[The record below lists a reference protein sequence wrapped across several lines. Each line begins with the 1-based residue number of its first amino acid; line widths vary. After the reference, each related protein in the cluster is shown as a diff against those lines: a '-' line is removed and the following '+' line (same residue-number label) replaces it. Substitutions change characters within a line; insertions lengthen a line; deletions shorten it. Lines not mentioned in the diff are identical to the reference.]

1 MAHSDPQDDPRS
13 FGAKRPG
20 GELSGR
26 IYPYDDQP
34 ADPKPRRSLLRFT
47 LIVAAIWVI
56 FVGGLLFSYWLHDIP
71 NTANLLAYDPGSD
84 ITLLDAK
91 GRVIARRGFTQ
102 GESVKVGELPDYV
115 GNAFIAV
122 EDRRFRSHFGIDPW
136 GLGRALMA
144 DISHR
149 GFVQGGS
156 TLTQQLAKNLFLK
169 PDRTLKRKI
178 EEAFLAVYLETRYS
192 KNEIL
197 TLYLNRVYFGAG
209 VFGIEAA
216 SQRYFGKPAREL
228 NLTEAALLAGAV
240 KAPSRY
246 NPEASPD
253 AAMIRA
259 GVVLAAMEGAGFI
272 DAKERTTAS
281 ATRPKIMHGSA
292 TPGAGYFV
300 DYAISLVPQFTGKP
314 NERLIVETTLDLDLQ
329 NEAERALSTGL
340 AKDGVALGASQGA
353 LVAMTPDG
361 ALRAL
366 VGGRSY
372 DESPFNR
379 ATDALRQP
387 GSAFKAFVYLAA
399 LEHGHKPSDEV
410 FDGPVTIGNWSPDNY
425 EGEYEGTITLAHALA
440 HSSNSASVQLTG
452 EVGPEMVARVAHR
465 LGISSELHPV
475 PSLALGTSEVTP
487 LELAAGYAAFA
498 NGGSAALP
506 YAIVRI
512 QTGTGKVLYSRKA
525 PQIGRLMTPE
535 LDADMVRMLM
545 GTVSE
550 GTGKAASLGARQVAG
565 KTGTSQDYR
574 DAWFVGF
581 TADYVCAVWT
591 GNDEGKSMKK
601 GATGGRLPAR
611 IFKDFMTDAE
621 KGLPETLLA
630 GQAIPVVAVEP
641 EPVTVSPS
649 VSDIV
654 AGGSATVTTPAAATA
669 PAASATVLASAPAAL
684 AGASATVAGASA
696 TVQAPMPRTVP
707 ASASA
712 AVPASVPASDQPD
725 KNAGDMPQSKED
737 LLSAFQHVL
746 DKF

>member
-1 MAHSDPQDDPRS
+1 MAHADPNKDARS
-13 FGAKRPG
+13 TGAKPPG
-20 GELSGR
+20 DAQPER
-26 IYPYDDQP
+26 IYPLDNLP
-34 ADPKPRRSLLRFT
+34 PEPRKRSLLQFT
-47 LIVAAIWVI
+47 LLVAAIWFL
-56 FVGGLLFSYWLHDIP
+56 FVGGLVFSYWLRDAP

-136 GLGRALMA
+136 GLGRALVA
-144 DISHR
+144 DISHG

-178 EEAFLAVYLETRYS
+178 EEAILAVYLETRYS

-216 SQRYFGKPAREL
+216 SQRYFDKPAREL

-246 NPEASPD
+246 NPQASPD
-253 AAMIRA
+253 AAMMRA
-259 GVVLAAMEGAGFI
+259 GVVLSAMESAGFI
-272 DAKERTTAS
+272 DGKTRMSAA
-281 ATRPKIMHGSA
+281 ATRPKIMHSSA
-292 TPGAGYFV
+292 TPGAGYFI
-300 DYAISLVPQFTGKP
+300 DYAVSLVPQFTGKAT
-314 NERLIVETTLDLDLQ
+314 ERLIVETTLDLDLQ
-329 NEAERALSTGL
+329 NQAERALDTGL
-340 AKDGVALGASQGA
+340 AKEGTQLGASQGA

-372 DESPFNR
+372 DESPFDR

-399 LEHGHKPSDEV
+399 LEHGHKPADEV
-410 FDGPVTIGNWSPDNY
+410 FDGPVSIGTWSPENY

-452 EVGPEMVARVAHR
+452 EVGPNMVARVAHR

-487 LELAAGYAAFA
+487 LELAGGYAAFA
-498 NGGSAALP
+498 NGGNAVMP

-512 QTGTGKVLYSRKA
+512 LTGAGKVLYQRKP
-525 PQIGRLMTPE
+525 PQIGRVMTPE
-535 LDADMVRMLM
+535 INADMVRMLI
-545 GTVSE
+545 GTVTE
-550 GTGKAASLGARQVAG
+550 GTGKAAGLGERQVAG

-581 TADYVCAVWT
+581 TSDYVCAVWT

-601 GATGGRLPAR
+601 GATGGRLPAH
-611 IFKDFMTDAE
+611 IFKAFMTDAE
-621 KGLPETLLA
+621 KGLALALLP
-630 GQAIPVVAVEP
+630 GQEIPVAADAPAGDLVPGGAAIVP
-641 EPVTVSPS
+641 AASP
-649 VSDIV
+649 IV
-654 AGGSATVTTPAAATA
+654 PGGSATVP
-669 PAASATVLASAPAAL
+669 ASATAAASAPAD
-684 AGASATVAGASA
+684 AT
-696 TVQAPMPRTVP
+696 PE
-707 ASASA
+707 
-712 AVPASVPASDQPD
+712 PD
-725 KNAGDMPQSKED
+725 DSPQSRED
-737 LLSAFQHVL
+737 ALKTFQTLL
-746 DKF
+746 DKLF

>member
-1 MAHSDPQDDPRS
+1 MAHTDPLHDDRS

-20 GELSGR
+20 EGLSGR
-26 IYPYDDQP
+26 IYPPDDQP
-34 ADPKPRRSLLRFT
+34 PDPPKRSLLKFT
-47 LIVAAIWVI
+47 LLVGLIWTL
-56 FVGGLLFSYWLHDIP
+56 FVGGLVFSYWLKDIP

-136 GLGRALMA
+136 GLGRALVA
-144 DISHR
+144 DISHG

-178 EEAFLAVYLETRYS
+178 EEAVLAVYLETRYS

-228 NLTEAALLAGAV
+228 SLTEAALLAGAV

-246 NPEASPD
+246 NPQASPD

-259 GVVLAAMEGAGFI
+259 AVVLSAMEGAGFI
-272 DAKERTTAS
+272 DAKTRTSAA

-292 TPGAGYFV
+292 TPGAGYFI
-300 DYAISLVPQFTGKP
+300 DYAVSLVPQFTGKA

-329 NEAERALSTGL
+329 NAAERALDSGL
-340 AKDGVALGASQGA
+340 AKEGVQLAASQGA

-372 DESPFNR
+372 DDSPFDR

-410 FDGPVTIGNWSPDNY
+410 FDGPVSIGTWSPENY

-465 LGISSELHPV
+465 LGISSELHAV

-487 LELAAGYAAFA
+487 LELTAGYAAFA
-498 NGGSAALP
+498 SGGNAVLP

-512 QTGTGKVLYSRKA
+512 QTGSGKVLYDRK
-525 PQIGRLMTPE
+525 PPSIGRVMTPE
-535 LDADMVRMLM
+535 LDADMVKMLM

-550 GTGKAASLGARQVAG
+550 GTGKGASLGERQVAG

-581 TADYVCAVWT
+581 TTDYVCAVWT
-591 GNDEGKSMKK
+591 GNDDGKSMKK
-601 GATGGRLPAR
+601 GATGGRLPAH
-611 IFKDFMTDAE
+611 IFKSFMTDAE
-621 KGLPETLLA
+621 KGLALALLP
-630 GQAIPVVAVEP
+630 GQDIPVAAE
-641 EPVTVSPS
+641 EPVTTTASAELVP
-649 VSDIV
+649 
-654 AGGSATVTTPAAATA
+654 GGSATLVP
-669 PAASATVLASAPAAL
+669 
-684 AGASATVAGASA
+684 GAS
-696 TVQAPMPRTVP
+696 QTVP
-707 ASASA
+707 ASAA
-712 AVPASVPASDQPD
+712 ASVPAAAPAAE
-725 KNAGDMPQSKED
+725 NADASAADPPQNKED
-737 LLSAFQHVL
+737 VLKTFHALL
-746 DKF
+746 DKLF

>member
-1 MAHSDPQDDPRS
+1 
-13 FGAKRPG
+13 
-20 GELSGR
+20 
-26 IYPYDDQP
+26 
-34 ADPKPRRSLLRFT
+34 
-47 LIVAAIWVI
+47 
-56 FVGGLLFSYWLHDIP
+56 
-71 NTANLLAYDPGSD
+71 
-84 ITLLDAK
+84 
-91 GRVIARRGFTQ
+91 
-102 GESVKVGELPDYV
+102 
-115 GNAFIAV
+115 
-122 EDRRFRSHFGIDPW
+122 
-136 GLGRALMA
+136 
-144 DISHR
+144 
-149 GFVQGGS
+149 
-156 TLTQQLAKNLFLK
+156 
-169 PDRTLKRKI
+169 
-178 EEAFLAVYLETRYS
+178 
-192 KNEIL
+192 
-197 TLYLNRVYFGAG
+197 
-209 VFGIEAA
+209 
-216 SQRYFGKPAREL
+216 
-228 NLTEAALLAGAV
+228 
-240 KAPSRY
+240 
-246 NPEASPD
+246 
-253 AAMIRA
+253 MIRA
-259 GVVLAAMEGAGFI
+259 GVVLAAMETEGFI
-272 DAKERTTAS
+272 DAKQRATAS
-281 ATRPKIMHGSA
+281 ATRPKVMQPSA
-292 TPGAGYFV
+292 TPGAGYFI

-314 NERLIVETTLDLDLQ
+314 SERLIVQTTLDLDLQ

-340 AKDGVALGASQGA
+340 AKEGAALDASQGA

-410 FDGPVTIGNWSPDNY
+410 FDGPVSIGNWSPDNY

-512 QTGTGKVLYSRKA
+512 QTGSGKVLYSRKA
-525 PQIGRLMTPE
+525 AQIGRVMTPE

-550 GTGKAASLGARQVAG
+550 GTGKAASLGEREVAG

-581 TADYVCAVWT
+581 TTDYVCAVWT

-601 GATGGRLPAR
+601 GATGGRLPAH
-611 IFKDFMTDAE
+611 IFKAFMTEAE
-621 KGLPETLLA
+621 NGLPQTLLP
-630 GQAIPVVAVEP
+630 GQAIPVVTVEP
-641 EPVTVSPS
+641 EAQPVASAADV
-649 VSDIV
+649 V
-654 AGGSATVTTPAAATA
+654 AGGSATIPPSTPATVASVSATV
-669 PAASATVLASAPAAL
+669 PGASATV

-696 TVQAPMPRTVP
+696 TVATIPTTASASAPTTVP
-707 ASASA
+707 ASLPGTAAASAPA
-712 AVPASVPASDQPD
+712 AVPASVPASDQTDP
-725 KNAGDMPQSKED
+725 NAGESPQSKED
-737 LLSAFQHVL
+737 VLDAFQHLL
-746 DKF
+746 DRLF

>member
-1 MAHSDPQDDPRS
+1 M
-13 FGAKRPG
+13 
-20 GELSGR
+20 
-26 IYPYDDQP
+26 
-34 ADPKPRRSLLRFT
+34 
-47 LIVAAIWVI
+47 
-56 FVGGLLFSYWLHDIP
+56 
-71 NTANLLAYDPGSD
+71 
-84 ITLLDAK
+84 
-91 GRVIARRGFTQ
+91 
-102 GESVKVGELPDYV
+102 
-115 GNAFIAV
+115 
-122 EDRRFRSHFGIDPW
+122 
-136 GLGRALMA
+136 
-144 DISHR
+144 
-149 GFVQGGS
+149 QGGS

-228 NLTEAALLAGAV
+228 SLTEAALLAGAV

-253 AAMIRA
+253 AAMMRA
-259 GVVLAAMEGAGFI
+259 DLVLAAMQSAGFI
-272 DAKERTTAS
+272 DPKARLSAA

-292 TPGAGYFV
+292 TPGAGYFI
-300 DYAISLVPQFTGKP
+300 DYAISLIPEFTGKP
-314 NERLIVETTLDLDLQ
+314 SERLIVETTLDLDLQ
-329 NEAERALSTGL
+329 NEAERALGGGL
-340 AKDGVALGASQGA
+340 AKEGASLGASQGA

-379 ATDALRQP
+379 ATDPLRQP

-410 FDGPVTIGNWSPDNY
+410 FDGPVSIGKWSPENY
-425 EGEYEGTITLAHALA
+425 EGEYEGSISLSHALA

-452 EVGPEMVARVAHR
+452 EVGADMVARVAHR
-465 LGISSELHPV
+465 LGISSEIHPV

-487 LELAAGYAAFA
+487 LELTAGYAAFA
-498 NGGSAALP
+498 NGGNAVIP

-512 QTGTGKVLYSRKA
+512 QTGSGRVVYARKPPA
-525 PQIGRLMTPE
+525 IGRVMTPE

-550 GTGKAASLGARQVAG
+550 GTGKAASLGERQVAG

-581 TADYVCAVWT
+581 TSDYVCSVWT

-601 GATGGRLPAR
+601 GATGGRLPAH
-611 IFKDFMTDAE
+611 IFKTFMSDAE
-621 KGLPETLLA
+621 HGLP
-630 GQAIPVVAVEP
+630 
-641 EPVTVSPS
+641 
-649 VSDIV
+649 
-654 AGGSATVTTPAAATA
+654 TTPLPGQEIPLVANDTAAVPGVT
-669 PAASATVLASAPAAL
+669 
-684 AGASATVAGASA
+684 
-696 TVQAPMPRTVP
+696 P
-707 ASASA
+707 ASAA
-712 AVPASVPASDQPD
+712 AVAAAPLPASAQPSDAADP
-725 KNAGDMPQSKED
+725 NADDAPQSKED
-737 LLSAFQHVL
+737 VLKTFQTLLDRLF
-746 DKF
+746 